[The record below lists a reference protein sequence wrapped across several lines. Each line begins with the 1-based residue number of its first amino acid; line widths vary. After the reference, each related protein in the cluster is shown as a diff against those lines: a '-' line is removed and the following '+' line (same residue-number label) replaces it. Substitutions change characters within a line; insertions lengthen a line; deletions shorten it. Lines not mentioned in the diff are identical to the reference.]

1 MDEPCSA
8 LDPIAT
14 ARVEELIDEL
24 KSKYTIVVVTHNMH
38 QAARISQRTAFF
50 HLGKLIEFDETDKI
64 FTSPSEQK
72 LLMIILLVDTIIK
85 EKNMIEIHDHIS
97 SSFNNELSVLDD
109 SLIEMGS
116 NLEKMFEETLLAI
129 NEKDEALAKV
139 ISSDKNIDEL
149 EISVISQIQTLI
161 AKRQPVG
168 VDLRV
173 LVGCT
178 RIAGYMER
186 IGDLL
191 SSICKRV
198 VILIEHSVE
207 KEKEEL
213 IKLSTAV
220 NNLFKLSLNAFAK
233 KISSLQ
239 KKLNEDIDIDKLY
252 KGFFNSL
259 LEKMSKDSKL
269 AVPGTHMLFIS
280 KILNVL
286 VIMPLT

>member
-1 MDEPCSA
+1 
-8 LDPIAT
+8 
-14 ARVEELIDEL
+14 
-24 KSKYTIVVVTHNMH
+24 
-38 QAARISQRTAFF
+38 
-50 HLGKLIEFDETDKI
+50 
-64 FTSPSEQK
+64 
-72 LLMIILLVDTIIK
+72 
-85 EKNMIEIHDHIS
+85 MIEIHDHIS

-129 NEKDEALAKV
+129 NEKDEALAKKV
-139 ISSDKNIDEL
+139 ISYDKNIDEL

-168 VDLRV
+168 VDLRI

-220 NNLFKLSLNAFAK
+220 NKLFKLSLNAFAK
-233 KISSLQ
+233 KDFELAE
-239 KKLNEDIDIDKLY
+239 KVRNEDVDIDKLY

-269 AVPGTHMLFIS
+269 AIPGTHMLFIS
-280 KILNVL
+280 KNLERIGDHATNVAETITYMASGEIK
-286 VIMPLT
+286 VEPRPKKN

>member
-1 MDEPCSA
+1 
-8 LDPIAT
+8 
-14 ARVEELIDEL
+14 
-24 KSKYTIVVVTHNMH
+24 
-38 QAARISQRTAFF
+38 
-50 HLGKLIEFDETDKI
+50 
-64 FTSPSEQK
+64 
-72 LLMIILLVDTIIK
+72 
-85 EKNMIEIHDHIS
+85 MIEIHDHIS

-129 NEKDEALAKV
+129 NEKDEALAKKV

-168 VDLRV
+168 VDLRI

-198 VILIEHSVE
+198 VILIEHTVE

-220 NNLFKLSLNAFAK
+220 NKLFKLSLNAFAK
-233 KISSLQ
+233 KDFELAE
-239 KKLNEDIDIDKLY
+239 KVRNEDVDIDKLY

-280 KILNVL
+280 KNLERIGDHATNVAET
-286 VIMPLT
+286 ITYMASGEIKIEPRPKIN

>member
-1 MDEPCSA
+1 
-8 LDPIAT
+8 
-14 ARVEELIDEL
+14 
-24 KSKYTIVVVTHNMH
+24 
-38 QAARISQRTAFF
+38 
-50 HLGKLIEFDETDKI
+50 
-64 FTSPSEQK
+64 
-72 LLMIILLVDTIIK
+72 
-85 EKNMIEIHDHIS
+85 MIEIHDHIS

-129 NEKDEALAKV
+129 NEKDETLAKKV

-207 KEKEEL
+207 EEKEEL

-233 KISSLQ
+233 KDFELAE
-239 KKLNEDIDIDKLY
+239 KVRNEDIDIDKLY

-280 KILNVL
+280 KNLERIGDHATNVAETITYMASGEIK
-286 VIMPLT
+286 VEPRPKIN

>member
-1 MDEPCSA
+1 
-8 LDPIAT
+8 
-14 ARVEELIDEL
+14 
-24 KSKYTIVVVTHNMH
+24 
-38 QAARISQRTAFF
+38 
-50 HLGKLIEFDETDKI
+50 
-64 FTSPSEQK
+64 
-72 LLMIILLVDTIIK
+72 
-85 EKNMIEIHDHIS
+85 MIEIHDHIS

-116 NLEKMFEETLLAI
+116 KLEKMFEETLLAI
-129 NEKDEALAKV
+129 NEKDETLAKKV
-139 ISSDKNIDEL
+139 ISNDKNIDEL

-220 NNLFKLSLNAFAK
+220 NKLFKLSLNAFAK
-233 KISSLQ
+233 KDFELAE
-239 KKLNEDIDIDKLY
+239 KVRNEDVDIDKLY
-252 KGFFNSL
+252 KEFFNSL

-280 KILNVL
+280 KNLERIGDHATNVAETITYMASGEIK
-286 VIMPLT
+286 VEPRPKIN

>member
-1 MDEPCSA
+1 
-8 LDPIAT
+8 
-14 ARVEELIDEL
+14 
-24 KSKYTIVVVTHNMH
+24 
-38 QAARISQRTAFF
+38 
-50 HLGKLIEFDETDKI
+50 
-64 FTSPSEQK
+64 
-72 LLMIILLVDTIIK
+72 
-85 EKNMIEIHDHIS
+85 MIEIHDHIS
-97 SSFNNELSVLDD
+97 SSFNNELSELDD

-129 NEKDEALAKV
+129 NEKDEALAKKV

-233 KISSLQ
+233 KDFELAE
-239 KKLNEDIDIDKLY
+239 KVRNEDVDIDKLY

-280 KILNVL
+280 KNLERIGDHATNVAET
-286 VIMPLT
+286 ITYMASGEIKIEPRPKIN

>member
-1 MDEPCSA
+1 
-8 LDPIAT
+8 
-14 ARVEELIDEL
+14 
-24 KSKYTIVVVTHNMH
+24 
-38 QAARISQRTAFF
+38 
-50 HLGKLIEFDETDKI
+50 
-64 FTSPSEQK
+64 
-72 LLMIILLVDTIIK
+72 
-85 EKNMIEIHDHIS
+85 MIEIHDHIS

-129 NEKDEALAKV
+129 NEKDEALAKKV

-220 NNLFKLSLNAFAK
+220 NNLFKISLNAFAK
-233 KISSLQ
+233 KDFELAE
-239 KKLNEDIDIDKLY
+239 KVRNEDVDIDKLY

-280 KILNVL
+280 KNLERIGDHATNVAET
-286 VIMPLT
+286 ITYMASGEIKIEPRPKIN

>member
-1 MDEPCSA
+1 
-8 LDPIAT
+8 
-14 ARVEELIDEL
+14 
-24 KSKYTIVVVTHNMH
+24 
-38 QAARISQRTAFF
+38 
-50 HLGKLIEFDETDKI
+50 
-64 FTSPSEQK
+64 
-72 LLMIILLVDTIIK
+72 
-85 EKNMIEIHDHIS
+85 MIEIHDHIS

-129 NEKDEALAKV
+129 NEKDETLAKKV
-139 ISSDKNIDEL
+139 ISNDKNIDEL

-220 NNLFKLSLNAFAK
+220 NKLFKLSLNAFAK
-233 KISSLQ
+233 KDFELAE
-239 KKLNEDIDIDKLY
+239 KVRNEDVDIDKLY
-252 KGFFNSL
+252 KEFFNSL

-280 KILNVL
+280 KNLERIGDHATNVAETITYMASGEIK
-286 VIMPLT
+286 VEPRPKIN

>member
-1 MDEPCSA
+1 
-8 LDPIAT
+8 
-14 ARVEELIDEL
+14 
-24 KSKYTIVVVTHNMH
+24 
-38 QAARISQRTAFF
+38 
-50 HLGKLIEFDETDKI
+50 
-64 FTSPSEQK
+64 
-72 LLMIILLVDTIIK
+72 
-85 EKNMIEIHDHIS
+85 MIEIHDHIS

-129 NEKDEALAKV
+129 NEKDEALAKKV

-233 KISSLQ
+233 KDFELAE
-239 KKLNEDIDIDKLY
+239 KVRNEDIDIDKLY

-280 KILNVL
+280 KNLERIGDHATNVAET
-286 VIMPLT
+286 ITYMASGEIKIGPRPKIN

>member
-1 MDEPCSA
+1 
-8 LDPIAT
+8 
-14 ARVEELIDEL
+14 
-24 KSKYTIVVVTHNMH
+24 
-38 QAARISQRTAFF
+38 
-50 HLGKLIEFDETDKI
+50 
-64 FTSPSEQK
+64 
-72 LLMIILLVDTIIK
+72 
-85 EKNMIEIHDHIS
+85 MIEIHDHIS

-129 NEKDEALAKV
+129 NEKDEALAKKV
-139 ISSDKNIDEL
+139 ISYDKNIDEL

-168 VDLRV
+168 VDLRI

-220 NNLFKLSLNAFAK
+220 NKLFKLSLNAFAK
-233 KISSLQ
+233 KDFELAE
-239 KKLNEDIDIDKLY
+239 KVRNEDVDIDKLY

-280 KILNVL
+280 KNLERIGDHATNVAETITYMASGEIK
-286 VIMPLT
+286 VEPRPKIN

>member
-1 MDEPCSA
+1 
-8 LDPIAT
+8 
-14 ARVEELIDEL
+14 
-24 KSKYTIVVVTHNMH
+24 
-38 QAARISQRTAFF
+38 
-50 HLGKLIEFDETDKI
+50 
-64 FTSPSEQK
+64 
-72 LLMIILLVDTIIK
+72 
-85 EKNMIEIHDHIS
+85 MIEIHDHIS

-129 NEKDEALAKV
+129 NEKDEALAKKV

-233 KISSLQ
+233 KDFELAE
-239 KKLNEDIDIDKLY
+239 KVRNEDIDIDKLY

-269 AVPGTHMLFIS
+269 AIPGTHMLFIS
-280 KILNVL
+280 KNLERIGDHATNVAET
-286 VIMPLT
+286 ITYMASGEIKIEPRPKIN

>member
-1 MDEPCSA
+1 
-8 LDPIAT
+8 
-14 ARVEELIDEL
+14 
-24 KSKYTIVVVTHNMH
+24 
-38 QAARISQRTAFF
+38 
-50 HLGKLIEFDETDKI
+50 
-64 FTSPSEQK
+64 
-72 LLMIILLVDTIIK
+72 
-85 EKNMIEIHDHIS
+85 MIEIHDHIS

-129 NEKDEALAKV
+129 NEKDEALAKKV

-233 KISSLQ
+233 KDFELAE
-239 KKLNEDIDIDKLY
+239 KVRNEDIDIDKLY
-252 KGFFNSL
+252 KGFINSL

-280 KILNVL
+280 KNLERIGDHATNVAETITYMASGEIK
-286 VIMPLT
+286 VEPRPKIN

>member
-1 MDEPCSA
+1 
-8 LDPIAT
+8 
-14 ARVEELIDEL
+14 
-24 KSKYTIVVVTHNMH
+24 
-38 QAARISQRTAFF
+38 
-50 HLGKLIEFDETDKI
+50 
-64 FTSPSEQK
+64 
-72 LLMIILLVDTIIK
+72 
-85 EKNMIEIHDHIS
+85 MIEIHDHIS

-129 NEKDEALAKV
+129 NEKDEALAKKV

-233 KISSLQ
+233 KDFELAE
-239 KKLNEDIDIDKLY
+239 KVRNEDIDIDKLY

-280 KILNVL
+280 KNLERLGDHATNVAETITYMASGEIK
-286 VIMPLT
+286 VEPRPKIN

>member
-1 MDEPCSA
+1 
-8 LDPIAT
+8 
-14 ARVEELIDEL
+14 
-24 KSKYTIVVVTHNMH
+24 
-38 QAARISQRTAFF
+38 
-50 HLGKLIEFDETDKI
+50 
-64 FTSPSEQK
+64 
-72 LLMIILLVDTIIK
+72 
-85 EKNMIEIHDHIS
+85 MIEIHDHIS

-129 NEKDEALAKV
+129 NEKDETLAKKV
-139 ISSDKNIDEL
+139 ISNDKNIDEL

-220 NNLFKLSLNAFAK
+220 NKLFKLSLNAFAK
-233 KISSLQ
+233 KDFELAE
-239 KKLNEDIDIDKLY
+239 KVRNEDVDIDKLY

-280 KILNVL
+280 KNLERIGDHATNVAETITYMASGEIK
-286 VIMPLT
+286 VEPRPKIN

>member
-1 MDEPCSA
+1 
-8 LDPIAT
+8 
-14 ARVEELIDEL
+14 
-24 KSKYTIVVVTHNMH
+24 
-38 QAARISQRTAFF
+38 
-50 HLGKLIEFDETDKI
+50 
-64 FTSPSEQK
+64 
-72 LLMIILLVDTIIK
+72 
-85 EKNMIEIHDHIS
+85 MIEIHDHIS

-129 NEKDEALAKV
+129 NEKDEALAKKV

-168 VDLRV
+168 VDLRI

-220 NNLFKLSLNAFAK
+220 NKLFKLSLNAFAK
-233 KISSLQ
+233 KDFELAE
-239 KKLNEDIDIDKLY
+239 KVRNEDIDIDKLY

-280 KILNVL
+280 KNLERIGDHATNVAETITYMASGEIK
-286 VIMPLT
+286 VEPRPKIN

>member
-1 MDEPCSA
+1 
-8 LDPIAT
+8 
-14 ARVEELIDEL
+14 
-24 KSKYTIVVVTHNMH
+24 
-38 QAARISQRTAFF
+38 
-50 HLGKLIEFDETDKI
+50 
-64 FTSPSEQK
+64 
-72 LLMIILLVDTIIK
+72 
-85 EKNMIEIHDHIS
+85 MIETHDHIS

-129 NEKDEALAKV
+129 NEKDETLAKKV
-139 ISSDKNIDEL
+139 ISNDKNIDEL

-213 IKLSTAV
+213 IILSTAV
-220 NNLFKLSLNAFAK
+220 NKLFKLSLNAFAK
-233 KISSLQ
+233 KDFELAE
-239 KKLNEDIDIDKLY
+239 KVRNEDVDIDKLY
-252 KGFFNSL
+252 KEFFNSL

-280 KILNVL
+280 KNLERIGDHATNVAETITYMASGEIK
-286 VIMPLT
+286 VEPRPKIN

>member
-1 MDEPCSA
+1 
-8 LDPIAT
+8 
-14 ARVEELIDEL
+14 
-24 KSKYTIVVVTHNMH
+24 
-38 QAARISQRTAFF
+38 
-50 HLGKLIEFDETDKI
+50 
-64 FTSPSEQK
+64 
-72 LLMIILLVDTIIK
+72 
-85 EKNMIEIHDHIS
+85 MIEIHDHIS

-129 NEKDEALAKV
+129 NEKDEALAKKV

-149 EISVISQIQTLI
+149 EVSVISQIQTLI

-233 KISSLQ
+233 KDFELAE
-239 KKLNEDIDIDKLY
+239 KVRNEDIDIDKLY

-259 LEKMSKDSKL
+259 LEKMSQDANL

-280 KILNVL
+280 KNLERIGDHATNVAET
-286 VIMPLT
+286 ITYMASGEIKIEPRPKIN

>member
-1 MDEPCSA
+1 
-8 LDPIAT
+8 
-14 ARVEELIDEL
+14 
-24 KSKYTIVVVTHNMH
+24 
-38 QAARISQRTAFF
+38 
-50 HLGKLIEFDETDKI
+50 
-64 FTSPSEQK
+64 
-72 LLMIILLVDTIIK
+72 
-85 EKNMIEIHDHIS
+85 MIEIHDHIS

-129 NEKDEALAKV
+129 NEKDEALAKKV

-168 VDLRV
+168 VDLRI

-233 KISSLQ
+233 KDFELAE
-239 KKLNEDIDIDKLY
+239 KVRNEDVDIDKLY

-280 KILNVL
+280 KNLERIGDHATNVAET
-286 VIMPLT
+286 ITYMASGEIKIEPRPKIN

>member
-1 MDEPCSA
+1 
-8 LDPIAT
+8 
-14 ARVEELIDEL
+14 
-24 KSKYTIVVVTHNMH
+24 
-38 QAARISQRTAFF
+38 
-50 HLGKLIEFDETDKI
+50 
-64 FTSPSEQK
+64 
-72 LLMIILLVDTIIK
+72 
-85 EKNMIEIHDHIS
+85 MIEIHDHIS

-116 NLEKMFEETLLAI
+116 NLEKMFEETLLAL
-129 NEKDEALAKV
+129 NEKDEALAKKV
-139 ISSDKNIDEL
+139 ISYDKNIDEL

-168 VDLRV
+168 VDLRI

-191 SSICKRV
+191 SSICKRI

-220 NNLFKLSLNAFAK
+220 NKLFKLSLNAFAK
-233 KISSLQ
+233 KDFELAE
-239 KKLNEDIDIDKLY
+239 KVRNEDVDIDKLY

-280 KILNVL
+280 KNLERIGDHATNVAETITYMASGEIK
-286 VIMPLT
+286 VEPRPKIN

>member
-1 MDEPCSA
+1 
-8 LDPIAT
+8 
-14 ARVEELIDEL
+14 
-24 KSKYTIVVVTHNMH
+24 
-38 QAARISQRTAFF
+38 
-50 HLGKLIEFDETDKI
+50 
-64 FTSPSEQK
+64 
-72 LLMIILLVDTIIK
+72 
-85 EKNMIEIHDHIS
+85 MIEIHDHIS

-129 NEKDEALAKV
+129 NEKDEALAKKV
-139 ISSDKNIDEL
+139 ISSDKKIDEL

-220 NNLFKLSLNAFAK
+220 NKLFKLSLNAFAK
-233 KISSLQ
+233 KDFELAE
-239 KKLNEDIDIDKLY
+239 KVRNEDIDIDKLY

-280 KILNVL
+280 KNLERIGDHATNVAETITYMASGEIK
-286 VIMPLT
+286 VEPRPKIN

>member
-1 MDEPCSA
+1 
-8 LDPIAT
+8 
-14 ARVEELIDEL
+14 
-24 KSKYTIVVVTHNMH
+24 
-38 QAARISQRTAFF
+38 
-50 HLGKLIEFDETDKI
+50 
-64 FTSPSEQK
+64 
-72 LLMIILLVDTIIK
+72 
-85 EKNMIEIHDHIS
+85 MIETHDHIS

-116 NLEKMFEETLLAI
+116 KLEKMFEETLLAI
-129 NEKDEALAKV
+129 NEKDETLAKKV
-139 ISSDKNIDEL
+139 ISNDKNIDEL

-233 KISSLQ
+233 KDFELAE
-239 KKLNEDIDIDKLY
+239 KVRNEDIDIDKLY

-280 KILNVL
+280 KNLERIGDHATNVAETITYMASGEIK
-286 VIMPLT
+286 VEPRPKIN

>member
-1 MDEPCSA
+1 
-8 LDPIAT
+8 
-14 ARVEELIDEL
+14 
-24 KSKYTIVVVTHNMH
+24 
-38 QAARISQRTAFF
+38 
-50 HLGKLIEFDETDKI
+50 
-64 FTSPSEQK
+64 
-72 LLMIILLVDTIIK
+72 
-85 EKNMIEIHDHIS
+85 MIEIHDHIS

-109 SLIEMGS
+109 SVIEMGS

-129 NEKDEALAKV
+129 NEKDEALAKKV

-233 KISSLQ
+233 KDFELAE
-239 KKLNEDIDIDKLY
+239 KVRNEDVDIDKLY

-280 KILNVL
+280 KNLERIGDHATNVAETITYMASGEIK
-286 VIMPLT
+286 VEPRPKIN

>member
-1 MDEPCSA
+1 
-8 LDPIAT
+8 
-14 ARVEELIDEL
+14 
-24 KSKYTIVVVTHNMH
+24 
-38 QAARISQRTAFF
+38 
-50 HLGKLIEFDETDKI
+50 
-64 FTSPSEQK
+64 
-72 LLMIILLVDTIIK
+72 
-85 EKNMIEIHDHIS
+85 MIEIHDHIS

-129 NEKDEALAKV
+129 NEKDEALAKKV

-213 IKLSTAV
+213 IILSTAV
-220 NNLFKLSLNAFAK
+220 NKLFKLSLNAFAK
-233 KISSLQ
+233 KDFELAE
-239 KKLNEDIDIDKLY
+239 KVRNEDVDIDKLY

-280 KILNVL
+280 KNLERIGDHATNVAETITYMASGEIK
-286 VIMPLT
+286 VEPRPKIN

>member
-1 MDEPCSA
+1 
-8 LDPIAT
+8 
-14 ARVEELIDEL
+14 
-24 KSKYTIVVVTHNMH
+24 
-38 QAARISQRTAFF
+38 
-50 HLGKLIEFDETDKI
+50 
-64 FTSPSEQK
+64 
-72 LLMIILLVDTIIK
+72 
-85 EKNMIEIHDHIS
+85 MIEIHDHIS

-129 NEKDEALAKV
+129 NEKDEALAKKV

-233 KISSLQ
+233 KDFELAE
-239 KKLNEDIDIDKLY
+239 KVRNADIDIDKLY

-280 KILNVL
+280 KNLERIGDHATNVAETITYMASGEIK
-286 VIMPLT
+286 VEPRPKIN

>member
-1 MDEPCSA
+1 
-8 LDPIAT
+8 
-14 ARVEELIDEL
+14 
-24 KSKYTIVVVTHNMH
+24 
-38 QAARISQRTAFF
+38 
-50 HLGKLIEFDETDKI
+50 
-64 FTSPSEQK
+64 
-72 LLMIILLVDTIIK
+72 
-85 EKNMIEIHDHIS
+85 MIEIHDHIS

-116 NLEKMFEETLLAI
+116 KLEKMFEETLLAI
-129 NEKDEALAKV
+129 NEKDETLAKKV
-139 ISSDKNIDEL
+139 ISNDKNIDEL

-233 KISSLQ
+233 KDFELAE
-239 KKLNEDIDIDKLY
+239 KVRNEDIDIDKLY

-280 KILNVL
+280 KNLERIGDHATNVAET
-286 VIMPLT
+286 ITYMASGEIKIEPRPKIN

>member
-1 MDEPCSA
+1 
-8 LDPIAT
+8 
-14 ARVEELIDEL
+14 
-24 KSKYTIVVVTHNMH
+24 
-38 QAARISQRTAFF
+38 
-50 HLGKLIEFDETDKI
+50 
-64 FTSPSEQK
+64 
-72 LLMIILLVDTIIK
+72 
-85 EKNMIEIHDHIS
+85 MIEIHDHIS

-129 NEKDEALAKV
+129 NEKDEALAKKV

-149 EISVISQIQTLI
+149 EISAISQIQTLI

-233 KISSLQ
+233 KDFELAE
-239 KKLNEDIDIDKLY
+239 KVRNEDVDIDKLY

-280 KILNVL
+280 KNLERIGDHATNVAETITYMASGEIK
-286 VIMPLT
+286 VEPRPKIN

>member
-1 MDEPCSA
+1 
-8 LDPIAT
+8 
-14 ARVEELIDEL
+14 
-24 KSKYTIVVVTHNMH
+24 
-38 QAARISQRTAFF
+38 
-50 HLGKLIEFDETDKI
+50 
-64 FTSPSEQK
+64 
-72 LLMIILLVDTIIK
+72 
-85 EKNMIEIHDHIS
+85 MIEIHDHIS

-129 NEKDEALAKV
+129 NEKDEDLAKIG
-139 ISSDKNIDEL
+139 ISSEKNIDEL

-233 KISSLQ
+233 KDFELAE
-239 KKLNEDIDIDKLY
+239 KVRNEDIDIDKLY

-280 KILNVL
+280 KNLERIGDHATNVAETITYMASGEIK
-286 VIMPLT
+286 VEPRPKIN

>member
-1 MDEPCSA
+1 
-8 LDPIAT
+8 
-14 ARVEELIDEL
+14 
-24 KSKYTIVVVTHNMH
+24 
-38 QAARISQRTAFF
+38 
-50 HLGKLIEFDETDKI
+50 
-64 FTSPSEQK
+64 
-72 LLMIILLVDTIIK
+72 
-85 EKNMIEIHDHIS
+85 MIEIHDHIS

-129 NEKDEALAKV
+129 NEKDEALAKKV

-233 KISSLQ
+233 KDFELAE
-239 KKLNEDIDIDKLY
+239 KVRNEDIDIDKLY

-259 LEKMSKDSKL
+259 LKKMSKDSKL

-280 KILNVL
+280 KNLERIGDHATNVAET
-286 VIMPLT
+286 ITYMASGEIKIEPRPKIN

>member
-1 MDEPCSA
+1 
-8 LDPIAT
+8 
-14 ARVEELIDEL
+14 
-24 KSKYTIVVVTHNMH
+24 
-38 QAARISQRTAFF
+38 
-50 HLGKLIEFDETDKI
+50 
-64 FTSPSEQK
+64 
-72 LLMIILLVDTIIK
+72 
-85 EKNMIEIHDHIS
+85 MIEIHDHIS

-129 NEKDEALAKV
+129 NEKDEALAKKV
-139 ISSDKNIDEL
+139 ISNDKNIDEL

-168 VDLRV
+168 VDLRI

-198 VILIEHSVE
+198 VILIEHTVE

-233 KISSLQ
+233 KDFELAE
-239 KKLNEDIDIDKLY
+239 KVRNEDVDIDKLY

-280 KILNVL
+280 KNLERIGDHATNVAETITYMASGEIK
-286 VIMPLT
+286 VEPRPKIN

>member
-1 MDEPCSA
+1 
-8 LDPIAT
+8 
-14 ARVEELIDEL
+14 
-24 KSKYTIVVVTHNMH
+24 
-38 QAARISQRTAFF
+38 
-50 HLGKLIEFDETDKI
+50 
-64 FTSPSEQK
+64 
-72 LLMIILLVDTIIK
+72 
-85 EKNMIEIHDHIS
+85 MIEIHDHIS

-129 NEKDEALAKV
+129 NEKDEALAKKV

-220 NNLFKLSLNAFAK
+220 NNLFKLSLNAFAEK
-233 KISSLQ
+233 VR
-239 KKLNEDIDIDKLY
+239 NEDVDIDKLY

-280 KILNVL
+280 KNLERIGDHATNVAET
-286 VIMPLT
+286 ITYMASGEIKIEPRPKIN

>member
-1 MDEPCSA
+1 
-8 LDPIAT
+8 
-14 ARVEELIDEL
+14 
-24 KSKYTIVVVTHNMH
+24 
-38 QAARISQRTAFF
+38 
-50 HLGKLIEFDETDKI
+50 
-64 FTSPSEQK
+64 
-72 LLMIILLVDTIIK
+72 MIILLADTDNK
-85 EKNMIEIHDHIS
+85 GKNMIEIHDHIS

-129 NEKDEALAKV
+129 NEKDETLAKKV
-139 ISSDKNIDEL
+139 ISNDKNIDEL

-233 KISSLQ
+233 KDFELAE
-239 KKLNEDIDIDKLY
+239 KVRNEDIDIDKLY

-280 KILNVL
+280 KNLERIGDHATNVAETITYMASGEIK
-286 VIMPLT
+286 VEPRPKIN

>member
-1 MDEPCSA
+1 
-8 LDPIAT
+8 
-14 ARVEELIDEL
+14 
-24 KSKYTIVVVTHNMH
+24 
-38 QAARISQRTAFF
+38 
-50 HLGKLIEFDETDKI
+50 
-64 FTSPSEQK
+64 
-72 LLMIILLVDTIIK
+72 
-85 EKNMIEIHDHIS
+85 MIEIHDHIS

-129 NEKDEALAKV
+129 NEKDEALAKKV

-233 KISSLQ
+233 KDF
-239 KKLNEDIDIDKLY
+239 KLAEKVRNEDVDIDKLY

-280 KILNVL
+280 KNLERIGDHATNVAETITYMASGEIK
-286 VIMPLT
+286 VEPRPKIN

>member
-1 MDEPCSA
+1 
-8 LDPIAT
+8 
-14 ARVEELIDEL
+14 
-24 KSKYTIVVVTHNMH
+24 
-38 QAARISQRTAFF
+38 
-50 HLGKLIEFDETDKI
+50 
-64 FTSPSEQK
+64 
-72 LLMIILLVDTIIK
+72 
-85 EKNMIEIHDHIS
+85 MIEIHDHIS
-97 SSFNNELSVLDD
+97 SSFKNELSVLDD

-129 NEKDEALAKV
+129 NEKDEALAKKV

-233 KISSLQ
+233 KDFELAE
-239 KKLNEDIDIDKLY
+239 KVRNEDVDIDKLY

-280 KILNVL
+280 KNLERIGDHATNVAET
-286 VIMPLT
+286 ITYMASGEIKIEPRPKIN

>member
-1 MDEPCSA
+1 
-8 LDPIAT
+8 
-14 ARVEELIDEL
+14 
-24 KSKYTIVVVTHNMH
+24 
-38 QAARISQRTAFF
+38 
-50 HLGKLIEFDETDKI
+50 
-64 FTSPSEQK
+64 
-72 LLMIILLVDTIIK
+72 
-85 EKNMIEIHDHIS
+85 MIEIHDHIS

-129 NEKDEALAKV
+129 NEKDEALAKKV

-198 VILIEHSVE
+198 FILIEHSVE

-233 KISSLQ
+233 KDFELAE
-239 KKLNEDIDIDKLY
+239 KVRNEDIDIDKLY

-280 KILNVL
+280 KNLERIGDHATNVAET
-286 VIMPLT
+286 ITYMASGEIKIAPRPKIN

>member
-1 MDEPCSA
+1 
-8 LDPIAT
+8 
-14 ARVEELIDEL
+14 
-24 KSKYTIVVVTHNMH
+24 
-38 QAARISQRTAFF
+38 
-50 HLGKLIEFDETDKI
+50 
-64 FTSPSEQK
+64 
-72 LLMIILLVDTIIK
+72 
-85 EKNMIEIHDHIS
+85 MIETHDHIS

-116 NLEKMFEETLLAI
+116 KLEKMFEETLLAI
-129 NEKDEALAKV
+129 NEKDETIAKKV
-139 ISSDKNIDEL
+139 ISNDKNIDEL
-149 EISVISQIQTLI
+149 EISVITQIQTLI

-213 IKLSTAV
+213 IILSTAV
-220 NNLFKLSLNAFAK
+220 NKLFKLSLNAFAK
-233 KISSLQ
+233 KDFELAE
-239 KKLNEDIDIDKLY
+239 KVRNEDVDIDKLY
-252 KGFFNSL
+252 KEFFNSL

-280 KILNVL
+280 KNLERIGDHATNVAETITYMASGEIK
-286 VIMPLT
+286 VEPRPKIN

>member
-1 MDEPCSA
+1 
-8 LDPIAT
+8 
-14 ARVEELIDEL
+14 
-24 KSKYTIVVVTHNMH
+24 
-38 QAARISQRTAFF
+38 
-50 HLGKLIEFDETDKI
+50 
-64 FTSPSEQK
+64 
-72 LLMIILLVDTIIK
+72 
-85 EKNMIEIHDHIS
+85 MIEIHDHIS

-116 NLEKMFEETLLAI
+116 KLEKMFEETLLAI
-129 NEKDEALAKV
+129 NEKDEALAKKV

-233 KISSLQ
+233 KDFELAE
-239 KKLNEDIDIDKLY
+239 KVRNEDVDIDKLY
-252 KGFFNSL
+252 LSL
-259 LEKMSKDSKL
+259 I
-269 AVPGTHMLFIS
+269 HI
-280 KILNVL
+280 
-286 VIMPLT
+286 

>member
-1 MDEPCSA
+1 
-8 LDPIAT
+8 
-14 ARVEELIDEL
+14 
-24 KSKYTIVVVTHNMH
+24 
-38 QAARISQRTAFF
+38 
-50 HLGKLIEFDETDKI
+50 
-64 FTSPSEQK
+64 
-72 LLMIILLVDTIIK
+72 
-85 EKNMIEIHDHIS
+85 MIETHDHIS

-129 NEKDEALAKV
+129 NEKDEALAKKV

-233 KISSLQ
+233 KDFELAE
-239 KKLNEDIDIDKLY
+239 KVRNEDIDIDKLY

-280 KILNVL
+280 KNLERIGDHATNVAET
-286 VIMPLT
+286 ITYMASGEIKIEPRPKIN

>member
-1 MDEPCSA
+1 
-8 LDPIAT
+8 
-14 ARVEELIDEL
+14 
-24 KSKYTIVVVTHNMH
+24 
-38 QAARISQRTAFF
+38 
-50 HLGKLIEFDETDKI
+50 
-64 FTSPSEQK
+64 
-72 LLMIILLVDTIIK
+72 
-85 EKNMIEIHDHIS
+85 MIEIHDHIS

-129 NEKDEALAKV
+129 NEKDEALAKKV

-220 NNLFKLSLNAFAK
+220 NKLFKLSLNAFAK
-233 KISSLQ
+233 KDFELAE
-239 KKLNEDIDIDKLY
+239 KVRNEDVDIDKLY

-259 LEKMSKDSKL
+259 LEKMSKDSKI

-280 KILNVL
+280 KNLERIGDHATNVAET
-286 VIMPLT
+286 ITYMASGEIKIEPRPKIN